1 MKKRKRKNRNKKR
14 KLNFKSLLVTL
25 VAVAVVLVLASL
37 ELYWAEKREKEIFNK
52 PQEVTPLV
60 IEEIDTRHEQPND
73 SAIDLALEEE
83 YNKQLTASLGN
94 DYEAYKKLAAL
105 YLKEK
110 RYEEGVNL
118 VENIKLMNPRRVI
131 SIKKDFYKTYG
142 DSLFE
147 DKQFLES
154 IEAYDKAII
163 YRKRFDKNLPLDE
176 IKGNMFEAY
185 IELSLQEV
193 QSGEYGS
200 AINYLNTAL
209 NYKNAAEV
217 YYKLAILYM
226 NIDLKKSL
234 QYFEA
239 TKKLDPNI
247 INYNLYMNAV
257 VRLKHQAKSPAEI
270 SLYQIKENNLKRY
283 INQIKIEPQEF
294 TVTFK
299 KPKTTKKWYSKNK
312 KVDVDFIVKNNSEF
326 ITRQL
331 FFQIDVTVD
340 SNNVLSQEIQVASKI
355 ENIPIDGE
363 STAKTISFEVPK
375 KCKSANIKILGT
387 KNHKIPLEEIITQ
400 NITFD

>member
-14 KLNFKSLLVTL
+14 NLNFKSLLLTL
-25 VAVAVVLVLASL
+25 IAIAVVLVLVFL
-37 ELYWAEKREKEIFNK
+37 ELYWAEKGEREFLKK
-52 PQEVTPLV
+52 SQEVTSLE
-60 IEEIDTRHEQPND
+60 IEEIDTKNQQQND
-73 SAIDLALEEE
+73 SAVNAALEEE
-83 YNKQLTASLGN
+83 YNKQLTASLGK
-94 DYEAYKKLAAL
+94 DYETYKKLANL
-105 YLKEK
+105 YLREG
-110 RYEEGVNL
+110 RYEEGVDL
-118 VENIKLMNPRRVI
+118 VENIKLMSPRKII

-142 DSLFE
+142 DILFE
-147 DKQFLES
+147 DRQFLES
-154 IEAYDKAII
+154 IEAYDKAMI
-163 YRKRFDKNLPLDE
+163 YRKRFDKKLPLDE
-176 IKGNMFEAY
+176 IKDNVFEAY

-193 QSGEYGS
+193 QSGEYSS

-209 NYKNAAEV
+209 NYKRAAEI
-217 YYKLAILYM
+217 YYKLALLYM
-226 NIDLKKSL
+226 NIDLKKAL

-247 INYNLYMNAV
+247 INYNLYMNTL

-283 INQIKIEPQEF
+283 VNQIKIEPNEF

-312 KVDVDFIVKNNSEF
+312 KVDVDFVVKSNSEF

-331 FFQIDVTVD
+331 FFQIEVLTE
-340 SNNVLSQEIQVASKI
+340 SNIVLSQEIQVASKI
-355 ENIPIDGE
+355 ENIPIEGD
-363 STAKTISFEVPK
+363 STIKTISFEVPK

-387 KNHKIPLEEIITQ
+387 KNHKVPSEEIITQ